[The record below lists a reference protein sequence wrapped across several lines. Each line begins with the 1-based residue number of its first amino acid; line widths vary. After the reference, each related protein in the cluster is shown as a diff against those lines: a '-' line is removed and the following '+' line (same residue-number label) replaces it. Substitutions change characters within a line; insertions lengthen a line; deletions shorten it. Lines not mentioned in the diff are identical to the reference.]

1 MPASQSHIRPER
13 VLSFQGKTD
22 HEKLEQQ
29 RYRRAYL
36 HYLVGWRKDEP
47 WRQKYDLD
55 KERMVEI
62 EAEVRL
68 LAAAR
73 KVREAAPLSPPSP
86 RPAAGCLTHPS
97 TPGDPN
103 VAEERVPA
111 SAASR
116 R

>member
-1 MPASQSHIRPER
+1 MPPSQSPIRPGR

-22 HEKLEQQ
+22 HEKLEQH
-29 RYRRAYL
+29 RYHRAYL
-36 HYLVGWRKDEP
+36 HYLVGWREDEP

-73 KVREAAPLSPPSP
+73 KVR
-86 RPAAGCLTHPS
+86 
-97 TPGDPN
+97 
-103 VAEERVPA
+103 
-111 SAASR
+111 
-116 R
+116 